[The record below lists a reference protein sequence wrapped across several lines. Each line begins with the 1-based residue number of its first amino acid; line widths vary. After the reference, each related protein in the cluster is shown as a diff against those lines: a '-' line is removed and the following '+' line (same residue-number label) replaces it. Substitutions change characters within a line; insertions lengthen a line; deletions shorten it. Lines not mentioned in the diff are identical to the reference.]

1 MGFSEVAYVPTLK
14 NISDLFTK
22 AVDSGTIG
30 RLLPALKGHDL
41 RLIEE
46 LTQTYELQGRKAL
59 NVRLQLIDSDLNN
72 QMQVLDNLL
81 EKVK

>member
-1 MGFSEVAYVPTLK
+1 VP
-14 NISDLFTK
+14 
-22 AVDSGTIG
+22 A
-30 RLLPALKGHDL
+30 PKGQDL

-72 QMQVLDNLL
+72 QMQLLEEFL
-81 EKVK
+81 EKVKLSNE

>member
-1 MGFSEVAYVPTLK
+1 VP
-14 NISDLFTK
+14 S
-22 AVDSGTIG
+22 
-30 RLLPALKGHDL
+30 LKGQDL

-59 NVRLQLIDSDLNN
+59 NVRLQHIDSDLNY